1 MTEYFAVID
10 DDNRRGPFDTMREPV
25 ALLKAN
31 SKARGHTD
39 EQARH
44 FFLHESSVQQ
54 VETVDGK
61 VDCFCLG
68 WLGREET
75 GWETQ
80 TAEPLVD
87 SFSYEETSREREDN
101 RAEAHFTVTVR
112 KAAEVNEGGLVDANV
127 P

>member
-1 MTEYFAVID
+1 MIEYFAVID
-10 DDNRRGPFDTMREPV
+10 DDTRRGPFDTMREPI
-25 ALLKAN
+25 ALLKEN

-68 WLGREET
+68 WLGREES
-75 GWETQ
+75 GREEQ
-80 TAEPLVD
+80 AAEPLVET
-87 SFSYEETSREREDN
+87 FSCEENEREREDN
-101 RAEAHFTVTVR
+101 RAEAHFTMTVR
-112 KAAEVNEGGLVDANV
+112 KATEVNEGGLVDANV

>member
-68 WLGREET
+68 WLGHEET

-80 TAEPLVD
+80 AAEPLVD

-101 RAEAHFTVTVR
+101 RAEAHFTVTVS

>member
-10 DDNRRGPFDTMREPV
+10 DDNRRGPFDTIREPV

-68 WLGREET
+68 WLGHEET

-80 TAEPLVD
+80 AAEPLVD

-101 RAEAHFTVTVR
+101 RAEAHFTMAVR
-112 KAAEVNEGGLVDANV
+112 KATEVNEGGLVDANV

>member
-80 TAEPLVD
+80 AAEPLVD

>member
-10 DDNRRGPFDTMREPV
+10 DDNRRGPFDTMREPI
-25 ALLKAN
+25 ALLKEN

-68 WLGREET
+68 WLGHEET

-80 TAEPLVD
+80 AAEPLVD